1 MNKYR
6 NKKTIIKGIE
16 FSSIKE
22 SERFLELSQW
32 QKEDRIRDLKLQPTF
47 VLQKGFVDLQGR
59 KHRPI
64 TYIADFMYWEPGNPE
79 FMIVE
84 DVKGFSTEVYKIKK
98 KLFLYQNRTGVIFK
112 EL

>member
-1 MNKYR
+1 
-6 NKKTIIKGIE
+6 
-16 FSSIKE
+16 
-22 SERFLELSQW
+22 
-32 QKEDRIRDLKLQPTF
+32 
-47 VLQKGFVDLQGR
+47 
-59 KHRPI
+59 
-64 TYIADFMYWEPGNPE
+64 MYWEPGNPE